1 MPPVVPSPDQLPFF
15 EELASAPRPRRP
27 HLRIQPPLLADLTAR
42 QRKAVTHDAGPLLIV
57 AGAGTGKTTV
67 ITRRIAWLIAEK
79 RALPS
84 EILALTFTDRAA
96 LEMVER
102 VDRLVPYGLHDAE
115 ISTFHAYGDRLLR
128 EHALESGLSDRSTV
142 LSRAEQIIFLRE
154 HLFELPLDRYR
165 PLGDPTRFLSALVT
179 LISRLRDED
188 ITPGAYLAAAAELQE
203 RSAGSPDDAAMA
215 EEAGRHAELA
225 AAYDAYERLM
235 RTTDRLDFGD
245 QVGLALGLLR
255 EHPTV
260 LAEERGRYRYILVD
274 EFQDTNHAQWE
285 IVRLLAEP
293 HGNVTVVGDD
303 DQSIYRFRGAALG
316 NILGFRDAYPKAT
329 SVVLVDNYRSRQP
342 ILDAAHRLISNN
354 DPHRLE
360 AREGLDKR
368 LRARLRFDRPEPPA
382 GAIELLNFATG
393 SDEADAVAD
402 RIAASMRAG
411 RQAGDHAIL
420 VRGNRDADAYLR
432 ALNMARI
439 PWRFSGTAGLYRQ
452 PEVRVL
458 ISFLRALNDPD
469 DSVSLYDLAT
479 SEIFGL
485 AASDVTL
492 ALTNARRRRSSLAVA
507 LADAVADPER
517 SPFSLRA
524 IEVVQRLLGSL
535 EAHRAMSTE
544 KTSGELLYHFI
555 SASGWLARLAHEA
568 RETGEE
574 RLANVGRFF
583 EIVRRQGS
591 LLRDD
596 RLPFLVA
603 QLDTLI
609 ETGDDPSTAEVDP
622 DAGDAV
628 HVLTYHKAKG
638 LEFGV
643 VFLVGL
649 VDDRFP
655 GRERRDALELPDVL
669 VNGPAPDDDQHVAE
683 ERRLFYVGM
692 TRAREE
698 LVLSSA
704 QDYGGRIS
712 RGVSRFV
719 AEALDLPPATPV
731 ETIRPAL
738 LEQLA
743 RHQASPTEPATAA
756 PKPRLGDRPLTL
768 SYGQINDYLD
778 CPAKYR
784 YGHVVRI
791 PTPASH
797 QMVYG
802 RALHAAAQAYHR
814 RQLAGGTMSV
824 DELHAALDASWESVG
839 FLTREHEEARRAAAH
854 EAVER
859 FWQDQQRDPARPTA
873 VERDFTVAFGQDRIR
888 GRYDRVDRDVAG
900 SRRHHRLQVER
911 RPRPGDRQPPRP
923 RVAPAVDLRARPR
936 GRARLAPRRAGAAF
950 PRVGHRR
957 SRRADREAAREGT
970 GEAHPGGLRDP
981 RRPIRGNPERRCAAA
996 TARSARS
1003 ALTRRGE
1010 RTASAHGHPSHPA
1023 RHPCGRRAGCRGRQR
1038 VPGRNRATALPR
1050 CRAQSCRGRDPGVRQ
1065 RGVAGD
1071 SVRVPR

>member
-15 EELASAPRPRRP
+15 EELTAPPRPRRP

-96 LEMVER
+96 MEMVER

-128 EHALESGLSDRSTV
+128 EHALEAGLSDRSTV
-142 LSRAEQIIFLRE
+142 LSRAEQIILLRE

-188 ITPGAYLAAAAELQE
+188 ITPGAYLAVAAQLQQRASE
-203 RSAGSPDDAAMA
+203 SPNDEALA

-225 AAYDAYERLM
+225 AAFEAYEHLM

-245 QVGLALGLLR
+245 QVGLALRLLR

-260 LAEERGRYRYILVD
+260 LAEERARYRYILVD

-316 NILGFRDAYPKAT
+316 NILGFRGAYPKAT

-342 ILDAAHRLISNN
+342 ILDAAHRLIEHN
-354 DPHRLE
+354 DPDRLE

-368 LRARLRFDRPEPPA
+368 LRARLRFDRPEPPS
-382 GAIELLNFATG
+382 GPIELLAFATG

-411 RQAGDHAIL
+411 RQAGDHAVL
-420 VRGNRDADAYLR
+420 VRGNREADPYLR

-458 ISFLRALNDPD
+458 ISFLRAVNDPE

-535 EAHRAMSTE
+535 EAHRSMSTE

-609 ETGDDPSTAEVDP
+609 ETGDDPSTADVDL
-622 DAGDAV
+622 DAADAV

-655 GRERRDALELPDVL
+655 GRERRDALELPDAL
-669 VNGPAPDDDQHVAE
+669 VSGPAPDADQHVAE

-704 QDYGGRIS
+704 QDYGGRTS

-719 AEALDLPPATPV
+719 SEALDLPPATPV

-743 RHQASPTEPATAA
+743 RHQASPTEPATA
-756 PKPRLGDRPLTL
+756 PLRPRLGDRPLNL

-784 YGHVVRI
+784 YGHIVRI

-802 RALHAAAQAYHR
+802 RALHAAVQAYHR
-814 RQLAGGTMSV
+814 RQLVGGTMGL
-824 DELHAALDASWESVG
+824 DELHRALDASWESVG

-859 FWQDQQRDPARPTA
+859 FWQEQQRDPAQPTA
-873 VERDFTVAFGQDRIR
+873 VERDFTVAFGRDRLR

-900 SRRHHRLQVER
+900 
-911 RPRPGDRQPPRP
+911 
-923 RVAPAVDLRARPR
+923 RVVITDYKSSDVRDLSTANRRARESLQLSIYALAHEAETGSLPDELALHFLESGVV
-936 GRARLAPRRAGAAF
+936 GRAGPSEKRLEKAQEKLTQVATGIRAGQF
-950 PRVGHRR
+950 
-957 SRRADREAAREGT
+957 
-970 GEAHPGGLRDP
+970 
-981 RRPIRGNPERRCAAA
+981 AA
-996 TARSARS
+996 TPSAMRCGYCPF
-1003 ALTRRGE
+1003 RE
-1010 RTASAHGHPSHPA
+1010 ICPDAS
-1023 RHPCGRRAGCRGRQR
+1023 R
-1038 VPGRNRATALPR
+1038 
-1050 CRAQSCRGRDPGVRQ
+1050 
-1065 RGVAGD
+1065 
-1071 SVRVPR
+1071 

>member
-15 EELASAPRPRRP
+15 EELASAPRLRRP

-42 QRKAVTHDAGPLLIV
+42 QRKAVTHESGPLLIV

-102 VDRLVPYGLHDAE
+102 VDRLVPYGQTDAE
-115 ISTFHAYGDRLLR
+115 ISTFHAFGDRLLR
-128 EHALESGLSDRSTV
+128 EHAFEAGLSDRSTV
-142 LSRAEQIIFLRE
+142 LSRAEQIILLRE

-179 LISRLRDED
+179 LIGRLRDED
-188 ITPGAYLAAAAELQE
+188 ISPAAYLAAAADL
-203 RSAGSPDDAAMA
+203 RTRAAAAPEDETLA
-215 EEAGRHAELA
+215 EQADRHAELA
-225 AAYDAYERLM
+225 ATYDAYERLM

-245 QVGLALGLLR
+245 QVGLALRLLR
-255 EHPTV
+255 EHPGV
-260 LAEERGRYRYILVD
+260 LEEERSRYRYILVD

-293 HGNVTVVGDD
+293 HANVTVVGDD

-316 NILGFRDAYPKAT
+316 NILGFRDAYAKAT
-329 SVVLVDNYRSRQP
+329 SVVLVDNFRSRQP
-342 ILDAAHRLISNN
+342 ILDAAHRLISHN
-354 DPHRLE
+354 DPERLE

-368 LRARLRFDRPEPPA
+368 LRARLKFDRPEPVA
-382 GAIELLNFATG
+382 GPIGLLAFATG

-402 RIAASMRAG
+402 HIGGSIRAG
-411 RQAGDHAIL
+411 RRAGDHAIL
-420 VRGNRDADAYLR
+420 VRGNRDADIYLR

-458 ISFLRALNDPD
+458 ISFLRAVNDPD

-555 SASGWLARLAHEA
+555 SGSGWLARLAHEG
-568 RETGEE
+568 RETGDE
-574 RLANVGRFF
+574 RLGNVARFF

-609 ETGDDPSTAEVDP
+609 ETGDDPSTADVDP
-622 DAGDAV
+622 EEGDAV

-643 VFLVGL
+643 VYMVGL

-655 GRERRDALELPDVL
+655 GRDRRDALELPDGL
-669 VNGPAPDDDQHVAE
+669 VSGPASTEDQHVAE

-704 QDYGGRIS
+704 QDYGGRRA

-719 AEALDLPPATPV
+719 AEALDLPPAIPLD
-731 ETIRPAL
+731 TIRPAL
-738 LEQLA
+738 LERLA
-743 RHQASPTEPATAA
+743 RHQASPTAPAA
-756 PKPRLGDRPLTL
+756 PLPKPSLGDRPLTL
-768 SYGQINDYLD
+768 SFGQINDYLD

-784 YGHVVRI
+784 YGHLVRI

-802 RALHAAAQAYHR
+802 RALHAAVQAYHR
-814 RQLAGGTMSV
+814 RQLAGGTMSI
-824 DELHAALDASWESVG
+824 DELHAALDANWESVG
-839 FLTREHEEARRAAAH
+839 FLTRAHEEARRAAGH
-854 EAVER
+854 EAVAR
-859 FWQDQQRDPARPTA
+859 FWEDQQRDPARPTA
-873 VERDFTVAFGQDRIR
+873 VERDFTVAFGRDRIR
-888 GRYDRVDRDVAG
+888 GRYDRVDRDLAG
-900 SRRHHRLQVER
+900 RVVITDYKSSDVRDLATANRRAKESLQLSIYALAHEAEQGSLPDELALHFLESGMV
-911 RPRPGDRQPPRP
+911 
-923 RVAPAVDLRARPR
+923 
-936 GRARLAPRRAGAAF
+936 GRAVPTEKRLEKAQEKLTEAATGIRAGRFEATPSAMRCGYCPF
-950 PRVGHRR
+950 REICPDA
-957 SRRADREAAREGT
+957 SR
-970 GEAHPGGLRDP
+970 
-981 RRPIRGNPERRCAAA
+981 
-996 TARSARS
+996 
-1003 ALTRRGE
+1003 
-1010 RTASAHGHPSHPA
+1010 
-1023 RHPCGRRAGCRGRQR
+1023 
-1038 VPGRNRATALPR
+1038 
-1050 CRAQSCRGRDPGVRQ
+1050 
-1065 RGVAGD
+1065 
-1071 SVRVPR
+1071 